1 MNTLKAKILTPYG
14 SVYDGDVTGIQ
25 MPGTEGSFEVKYN
38 HAPIISTLEIG
49 KLVIRQPG
57 GSDAVFAISGG
68 FVEVSENVVTVL
80 AESAERKDKI
90 DMERA
95 QIAKKKV
102 EELQKEKKVKDL
114 NAELALK
121 RAINRIRVA
130 EL

>member
-49 KLVIRQPG
+49 KMVIRQADG
-57 GSDAVFAISGG
+57 QDAIFAISGG
-68 FVEVSENVVTVL
+68 FVEVSDNAVTVL
-80 AESAERKDKI
+80 AESAERRDKI
-90 DMERA
+90 DIERA
-95 QIAKKKV
+95 KIAKKKV